1 MQSMVRFG
9 TSSQQAHSR
18 KKDTYLNNLNLRL
31 RESLKSIQENFEM
44 MLSRAK
50 LENQAI
56 LCRCDPYSLV
66 TQENFEYNVRAANI
80 VNACEGIT
88 RLVSEIKLLL
98 ILGDF
103 RWLETSVNEEAEERE
118 CRFSDLMEVTSR
130 LCESIS
136 RDLVSLEEVLGC
148 TPRRPRDQT
157 ISSESN
163 FENNAFKFRPLN

>member
-1 MQSMVRFG
+1 MQPIVRFG

-18 KKDTYLNNLNLRL
+18 KKDTHLNNLNSRL
-31 RESLKSIQENFEM
+31 RESLKSIQENYEM

-56 LCRCDPYSLV
+56 LSRCDPYSIV

-118 CRFSDLMEVTSR
+118 CRVSDLMEVTSR

-148 TPRRPRDQT
+148 TPRRLRDQT

-163 FENNAFKFRPLN
+163 FDNNSIKFRPLN